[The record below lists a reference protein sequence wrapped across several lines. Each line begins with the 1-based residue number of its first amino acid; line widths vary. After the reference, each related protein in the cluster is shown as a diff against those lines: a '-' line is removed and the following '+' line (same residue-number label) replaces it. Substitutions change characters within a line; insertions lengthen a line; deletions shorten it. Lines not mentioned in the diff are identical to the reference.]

1 MDYEKKVNSKLY
13 RFFDFLYK
21 LLIMNLLTF
30 FLSLFIFTLFPAVVA
45 LNATIKNDIDE
56 PNPFKSYFINFKK
69 YFKKS
74 FFIGILLLILIA
86 VVGFAF
92 FFYSYNQPNVEENA
106 KKTMEVIFQMGIVV
120 MVLLAIVILM
130 VIVHIPLLMVT
141 FKSLTCG
148 ELIKTAFYVSFRYFL
163 TTLILVGMFVIKV
176 VGILAFPIWILF
188 GISLPTFL
196 GIRFTKP
203 VYYKFEK
210 IDLEKIMHEAE
221 EDINE

>member
-30 FLSLFIFTLFPAVVA
+30 FLSLFVFTLFPAVVA

-56 PNPFKSYFINFKK
+56 PNPFKSYFSNFKK

-74 FFIGILLLILIA
+74 FFIGILLLVLIA

-120 MVLLAIVILM
+120 MVLLGIVILM

-141 FKSLTCG
+141 FESLTCG
-148 ELIKTAFYVSFRYFL
+148 ELIKTAF
-163 TTLILVGMFVIKV
+163 
-176 VGILAFPIWILF
+176 
-188 GISLPTFL
+188 
-196 GIRFTKP
+196 
-203 VYYKFEK
+203 
-210 IDLEKIMHEAE
+210 
-221 EDINE
+221 

>member
-30 FLSLFIFTLFPAVVA
+30 FLSLFVFTLFPAVVA

-56 PNPFKSYFINFKK
+56 PNPFKSYFSNFKK

-74 FFIGILLLILIA
+74 LFIGILLLVLIA

-120 MVLLAIVILM
+120 MVLLGIVILM

-141 FKSLTCG
+141 FESLTCG

-163 TTLILVGMFVIKV
+163 TTLILVGMFAIKV